1 MELTLLKERLRM
13 YLEAE
18 RAVLQSQEYQIND
31 RMLRRADLSE
41 IRSAISDLI
50 AEINTLELK
59 KGRTK
64 RTVFID

>member
-1 MELTLLKERLRM
+1 MLEILKERLRM
-13 YLEAE
+13 YLDAE
-18 RAVLQSQEYQIND
+18 KAVLSGQSYQIGD
-31 RMLRRADLSE
+31 RQLTRPDLNE

>member
-1 MELTLLKERLRM
+1 MLEILKERLRM
-13 YLEAE
+13 YLDAE
-18 RAVLQSQEYQIND
+18 KAVLSGQSYTIGD
-31 RMLRRADLSE
+31 RQLQRPDLKY
-41 IRSAISDLI
+41 IQQQISDLI

>member
-1 MELTLLKERLRM
+1 MLEILKERLRM
-13 YLEAE
+13 YLDAE
-18 RAVLQSQEYQIND
+18 KAVLSGQSYQIGD
-31 RMLRRADLSE
+31 RQLQRPDLNE